1 MKRGVALLRCYY
13 ACLILL
19 LLCGCIGIPLPTQTV
34 AIEAYNEKGEF
45 IPYEELKVL
54 VFSVPRRRSYGG
66 VLYQPV
72 KVLSVKPNG
81 LIEGMPKFSGELAC
95 DIIVLVF
102 TKASYL
108 VNIGTIVSD
117 ACGPFQ
123 LIKTYNKEGTN
134 YYYPHRLIA
143 VCLPT
148 KDSDSTIFRQIVP
161 SEWRTTILQA
171 KGYSFFLDK
180 EIQYRF
186 TLESLLCPTKTQEAY
201 LSQYNFWEER
211 KGEYILDGNI
221 LTPFISQFKQ
231 YYWFELKR
239 TNGRIDGPLVKF
251 AIETLYRTN
260 ID

>member
-1 MKRGVALLRCYY
+1 MRMRMFVNFM
-13 ACLILL
+13 ILAVL

-81 LIEGMPKFSGELAC
+81 LIEDMPKFSGDLAC
-95 DIIVLVF
+95 DIFVLVF

-134 YYYPHRLIA
+134 YNYPHRLIA

-180 EIQYRF
+180 GIKHLF

-201 LSQYNFWEER
+201 LSQYNFWEEHV
-211 KGEYILDGNI
+211 
-221 LTPFISQFKQ
+221 LTRDNKFLKLHLFTISKSNTFCRMVCRVFYEGKDALLQNF
-231 YYWFELKR
+231 
-239 TNGRIDGPLVKF
+239 V
-251 AIETLYRTN
+251 
-260 ID
+260 